1 MEREFSAPLHHTQYG
16 NHLEYRNNG
25 GHRKMNPEVKKLVEQ
40 GYNVRKA
47 YRMVAQRHAENKVKQ
62 EFDYEE
68 ETPKGEWV

>member
-25 GHRKMNPEVKKLVEQ
+25 GHRKMNPEVQKLMDAGMSE
-40 GYNVRKA
+40 RSA
-47 YRMVAQRHAENKVKQ
+47 YRHVSATKPKKKEPDFNYDR
-62 EFDYEE
+62 

>member
-25 GHRKMNPEVKKLVEQ
+25 GHRKMNPEVQKLVEQ

-47 YRMVAQRHAENKVKQ
+47 YRMVAHAKGENKEEQK
-62 EFDYEE
+62 FDYER